1 MALGMKDYKVSLC
14 SIESYWMLTIR
25 GGFVILGTLFFL
37 SIKDISIICE
47 DIKLNFI
54 RALMYVINIQ

>member
-25 GGFVILGTLFFL
+25 GGFVILGTLSFFNY
-37 SIKDISIICE
+37 KGC
-47 DIKLNFI
+47 
-54 RALMYVINIQ
+54 